1 MNFTVV
7 WKPEAERRLATIW
20 TDAAD
25 RNAITRAAAAIDEA
39 LKSRPEHLGESRSK
53 GRRIWVEDPLGVIF
67 RVSPPDRMVTVLTVW
82 TYARRS
88 RS

>member
-25 RNAITRAAAAIDEA
+25 RTTITGAAAAIDKA
-39 LKSRPEHLGESRSK
+39 LKSHPERLGESRGK
-53 GRRIWVEDPLGVIF
+53 GRRIWLEDPLGVIF
-67 RVSPPDRMVTVLTVW
+67 RVSPPDRMVTVLTV
-82 TYARRS
+82 
-88 RS
+88 